1 MKQRIITAVIA
12 AAVFLPIV
20 LYGGWPFLLLAFLM
34 AVIGLGEA
42 LRMKQ
47 ISLASVPGIL
57 SIIMLAILLIP
68 NKMSS
73 VIEQA
78 GYDKL
83 QLMLLMVLWLLV
95 YMVMSKNRFTFEDVG
110 FCVLSVLYIG
120 FGFYYFMETRE
131 AGVVFIFFALFITWA
146 TDSGAYFIGRSFGK
160 HKLWPEI
167 SPKKTIEGSVGGI
180 LSAVVV
186 AALFYFFADID
197 IALAQLLIGT
207 VILSAFGQIGDLAES
222 ALKRHFGVK
231 DSGTILPGHGGIL
244 DRVDSWLFVFP
255 LIHILQFVN

>member
-20 LYGGWPFLLLAFLM
+20 LYGNWPFLLLAFLM

-42 LRMKQ
+42 LRMKK
-47 ISLASVPGIL
+47 ISLASAPGIL
-57 SIIMLAILLIP
+57 SIIMLAVLLIP
-68 NKMSS
+68 NKMSGM
-73 VIEQA
+73 IERA

-83 QLMLLMVLWLLV
+83 QLILLVVLLLLV

-120 FGFYYFMETRE
+120 CGFYYFMETRE
-131 AGVVFIFFALFITWA
+131 AGVVFVFFALFITWA

-160 HKLWPEI
+160 NKLWPEI
-167 SPKKTIEGSVGGI
+167 SPKKTVEGSLGGI
-180 LSAVVV
+180 LSAIIV
-186 AALFYFFADID
+186 ALLFYFFADMNV
-197 IALAQLLIGT
+197 ALVPLLLGT
-207 VILSAFGQIGDLAES
+207 VVLSAFGQMGDLAES
-222 ALKRHFGVK
+222 ALKRHYGVK

-255 LIHILQFVN
+255 LIHILQIIN

>member
-42 LRMKQ
+42 LRMKK
-47 ISLASVPGIL
+47 ISLASIPGIL
-57 SIIMLAILLIP
+57 SIIMLTILLIP
-68 NKMSS
+68 NKMSG

-83 QLMLLMVLWLLV
+83 QLMLLMVLLLLV
-95 YMVMSKNRFTFEDVG
+95 YMVMSKNRFTFEDAS

-131 AGVVFIFFALFITWA
+131 AGIVFVFFALFITWA

-160 HKLWPEI
+160 NKLWPDI
-167 SPKKTIEGSVGGI
+167 SPKKTIEGSLGGI
-180 LSAVVV
+180 FSAIVV
-186 AALFYFFADID
+186 ALLFYFFADMNT
-197 IALAQLLIGT
+197 ALVQLLIGT
-207 VILSAFGQIGDLAES
+207 VVLSAFGQMGDLVES

-255 LIHILQFVN
+255 LIHILQIVS

>member
-34 AVIGLGEA
+34 AVVGLGEA
-42 LRMKQ
+42 LRMKKIQ
-47 ISLASVPGIL
+47 LASIPGIL
-57 SIIMLAILLIP
+57 SIIMLTILLIP
-68 NKMSS
+68 NKMTG
-73 VIEQA
+73 VIEQT

-83 QLMLLMVLWLLV
+83 QLMLLMVLLLLV
-95 YMVMSKNRFTFEDVG
+95 YMVMSKNRFTFEDAS

-131 AGVVFIFFALFITWA
+131 AGIVFVFFALFITWA

-160 HKLWPEI
+160 NKLWPDI
-167 SPKKTIEGSVGGI
+167 SPKKTIEGSLGGI
-180 LSAVVV
+180 FSAIVV
-186 AALFYFFADID
+186 ALLFYFFADMNT
-197 IALAQLLIGT
+197 ALVQLLIGT
-207 VILSAFGQIGDLAES
+207 VVLSAFGQMGDLVES

-255 LIHILQFVN
+255 LIHILQIVS